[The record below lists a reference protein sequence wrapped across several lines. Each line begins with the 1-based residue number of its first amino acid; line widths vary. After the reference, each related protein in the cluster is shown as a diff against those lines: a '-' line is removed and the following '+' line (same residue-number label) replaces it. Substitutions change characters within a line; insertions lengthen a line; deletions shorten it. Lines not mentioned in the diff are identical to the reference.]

1 MRLLNNRGCIASLR
15 AISMHESLRN
25 LCAIAATLC
34 MLSSTAAQAADQ
46 GPIGNTESAGSVEVN
61 LILGLLTRITGFDDL
76 DLGVW
81 SGSGSLSGNDNLCIG
96 QSGAGFFN
104 GPYRIRASGDGEPG
118 DPGAFTL
125 SNGAQSL
132 KYNAWFNDAPNAGP
146 GRAPLTGGVTLTGLN
161 SFGIFQRF
169 NGSGCNFLNANISVE
184 VPESELQGGT
194 GSYSGTLTLV
204 LLPE

>member
-1 MRLLNNRGCIASLR
+1 MYKSLR
-15 AISMHESLRN
+15 TAST
-25 LCAIAATLC
+25 IAALVC
-34 MLSSTAAQAADQ
+34 ALLSPAALAADQ
-46 GPIGNTESAGSVEVN
+46 GPIGNTESQGSLEVN
-61 LILGLLTRITGFDDL
+61 LILGLLTRITGFNDL

-81 SGSGSLSGNDNLCIG
+81 SGSGSLTGNDNLCIG

-125 SNGAQSL
+125 SNGAQTL
-132 KYNAWFNDAPNAGP
+132 KYNAWFNDAPNAGA

-169 NGSGCNFLNANISVE
+169 NGTGCNFLNANISVE

-194 GSYSGTLTLV
+194 GSYTGTLTLV